1 MPQPSTI
8 IVAMDPMPVPMQFN
22 IRFLAPA
29 FLGDAEQKGRW
40 RTPPFKALLR
50 QYWRMAWARD
60 HDYPKDVAAML
71 HTEGLLFGTAS
82 DGDTGSSRS
91 LLRLRLASWSPGKL
105 TTWSPLG
112 AIATGGKPGGDAG
125 TYLGYGPVAQK
136 DGGLTKGRAIDAG
149 EAAVFGVGFDPR
161 SQGRPTLLAE
171 HQRVRDA
178 IAQANLYGTVGG
190 RSRNGWGSFV
200 LDADAAMPDVAVP
213 MRPWREALGLEWAH
227 ALGTDDAGPLVWK
240 TAVCKDWREAMRQLA
255 AVRYRVRH
263 QFPMAMAQRL
273 PKPDERHWLAY
284 PATKSSVADWDRN
297 SSGRLPNSLRFKLR
311 PAPGEPGKVVGVVF
325 HVPCRPPREFSP
337 DIAVLERVW
346 ATAHQF
352 LDTTTAL
359 GLQRIAQ

>member
-1 MPQPSTI
+1 MESIHSPL
-8 IVAMDPMPVPMQFN
+8 QFN

-29 FLGDAEQKGRW
+29 FLGDAEQKGSW

-60 HDYPKDVAAML
+60 HGYPRDVAPML
-71 HTEGLLFGTAS
+71 HTEGLLFGSAS
-82 DGDTGSSRS
+82 DGEAGSSRS
-91 LLRLRLASWSPGKL
+91 LLRLRLASWSAGKL

-112 AIATGGKPGGDAG
+112 AVGTGGKPGGDAG

-149 EAAVFGVGFDPR
+149 EASTLGLGFDPR
-161 SQGRPTLLAE
+161 PQGHPTLQAE

-178 IAQANLYGTVGG
+178 IALANLFGTVGG
-190 RSRNGWGSFV
+190 RSRNGWGSFM
-200 LDADAAMPDVAVP
+200 LEADPALPDVAVP

-227 ALGTDDAGPLVWK
+227 AIGTDDKGALVWQ
-240 TAVCKDWREAMRQLA
+240 TPVCKDWKEAMRQLA

-263 QFPMAMAQRL
+263 QFPMAMDRGLRA
-273 PKPDERHWLAY
+273 PDERHWLAY
-284 PATKSSVADWDRN
+284 PATKSSVADWDRK

-337 DIAVLERVW
+337 DIPALERIW
-346 ATAHQF
+346 TKAHQF

-359 GLQRIAQ
+359 GLQRIAR